1 MTAPLDFAM
10 LPPEVNSARMYSGAG
25 SASMLAAAS
34 VWKGVAAELRSTAL
48 SYGAVL
54 SALTDEE
61 WHGPASAAMADAATP
76 YVAWMNTT
84 AVQAEQAASQAE
96 AAAAAYET
104 AFAATVPPPEIAA
117 NRAQLVSLVST
128 NILGL
133 NTPAIAATEAQYG
146 EMWGQDAAAMY
157 GYAGSSAVA
166 SQLTMFAPPQPIVNP
181 AATTTQSAA
190 MAKAAATSAGTGQS
204 TVSKLMTSVPG
215 TLQSLAAP
223 AASTGSAPA
232 ATGGSALDDL
242 LNSPMWNNFGPDAN
256 IWNTIF
262 SSGFYMPG
270 NFVGTAADF
279 LGVGGQGA
287 GGAAAGA
294 AGAAEG
300 AAGAAAG
307 LAQATTTAPLG
318 GLGAVGNAVSAGLG
332 AAPQVGGLT
341 VPASWTGAAPQ
352 MSSAINA
359 TPMVAP
365 PPAVAAGMPGVPM
378 GGMSG
383 RGFRNVPQYGFK
395 PNFVTRPPSAG

>member
-1 MTAPLDFAM
+1 MTAMLDFAM

-25 SASMLAAAS
+25 PASMLAAAS
-34 VWKGVAAELRSTAL
+34 AWKGVAAELRSMAL

-61 WHGPASAAMADAATP
+61 WQGPASAAMADAAAP
-76 YVAWMNTT
+76 YVAWMNTA

-117 NRAQLVSLVST
+117 NRAQLASLVST
-128 NILGL
+128 NFLGL

-146 EMWGQDAAAMY
+146 EMWSQDAAAMY
-157 GYAGSSAVA
+157 GYAGSSAAA
-166 SQLTMFAPPQPIVNP
+166 SQLSMFVPPQPIVNP
-181 AATTTQSAA
+181 AATTAQSAA
-190 MAKAAATSAGTGQS
+190 MTQAAATSAGTGQG

-232 ATGGSALDDL
+232 ATGGSGLDDF
-242 LNSPMWNNFGPDAN
+242 LNSPIFNDFGPDAN

-262 SSGFYMPG
+262 SSGFYMPS
-270 NFVGTAADF
+270 NFAGSAADF
-279 LGVGGQGA
+279 IGLAGQGA

-318 GLGAVGNAVSAGLG
+318 GLGAAVSAGLG

-383 RGFRNVPQYGFK
+383 RGFRNAPQYGFK